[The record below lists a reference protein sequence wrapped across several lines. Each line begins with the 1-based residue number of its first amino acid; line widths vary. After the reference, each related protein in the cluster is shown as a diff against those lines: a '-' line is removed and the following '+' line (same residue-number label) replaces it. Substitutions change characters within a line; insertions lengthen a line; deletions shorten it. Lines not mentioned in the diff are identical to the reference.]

1 MKLTNQILAVVL
13 ATMPVAMF
21 AAPNNQAPA
30 LTKTEKQVRHELLM
44 LPFLSIYDNVS
55 FQVDGDKVTLSGHV
69 IRPTLKTDAERVV
82 RRLEGVSSVENNI
95 ELLPLSP
102 FDNALRLRVAQAIY
116 GYGPLNRY
124 ALGAQPPI
132 RIIVKNGN
140 VTLEGVV
147 GNAMDRNLAF
157 IRANGVSGVF
167 SVTNSL
173 GVSAS

>member
-21 AAPNNQAPA
+21 AAPNNPSPV
-30 LTKTEKQVRHELLM
+30 LTKTEQRVRHELLM

-55 FQVDGDKVTLSGHV
+55 FQVDGDKVILSGHV

-147 GNAMDRNLAF
+147 GNTMDRNLAF

-173 GVSAS
+173 AVSAS